1 MRIVIADDS
10 ALLRE
15 GIAGLLTQEGHTV
28 AATATT
34 AEELLVQVEAHHP
47 DLVIVD
53 IRMPPTHTD
62 EGLRAAATLRERHP
76 QLGILLLS
84 QWVHAGRALDLFRT
98 GGSALGYLLKDRV
111 TDIDDFL
118 DALRRIVRGGC
129 VLDPDVIAALI
140 PSQPAQDPLHA
151 LTARERQVLGL
162 MAEGRSNA
170 AIAELLF
177 LGRKTVETH
186 VNGIFTKLGLGPT
199 PDDNRRVRAVLTWL
213 QGQGTVGWASD
224 TKTESPPS

>member
-15 GIAGLLTQEGHTV
+15 GIAHLLSGAGHTV
-28 AATATT
+28 AATAGT
-34 AEELLVQVEAHHP
+34 ADELLAQVAEHQP
-47 DLVIVD
+47 DFAVVD

-62 EGLRAAATLRERHP
+62 EGLRAAATLRERYP

-98 GGSALGYLLKDRV
+98 GGTALGYLLKDRV

-118 DALRRIVRGGC
+118 DAIRRIARGGC
-129 VLDPDVIAALI
+129 VLDPDVIAALL
-140 PSQPAQDPLHA
+140 PAAPGRDPLHQ
-151 LTARERQVLGL
+151 LTDRERQVLAL

-170 AIAELLF
+170 AIAERLY

-186 VNGIFTKLGLGPT
+186 VNAIFTKLGLEPAA
-199 PDDNRRVRAVLTWL
+199 DDNRRVRAVLTWL
-213 QGQGTVGWASD
+213 QNR
-224 TKTESPPS
+224 

>member
-15 GIAGLLTQEGHTV
+15 GIAHLLTSAGHTV
-28 AATATT
+28 AATAST
-34 AEELLVQVEAHHP
+34 ADELLARVAEHQP
-47 DLVIVD
+47 DVAVVD

-62 EGLRAAATLRERHP
+62 EGLRAAATLRERYP
-76 QLGILLLS
+76 RLGILLLS

-98 GGSALGYLLKDRV
+98 GGTALGYLLKDRV

-118 DALRRIVRGGC
+118 DAIRRIARGGC
-129 VLDPDVIAALI
+129 VLDPDVIAALL
-140 PSQPAQDPLHA
+140 PAAQDRDPLHQ
-151 LTARERQVLGL
+151 LTDRERQVLAM

-170 AIAELLF
+170 AIAERLY

-186 VNGIFTKLGLGPT
+186 VNAIFTKLGLEPT
-199 PDDNRRVRAVLTWL
+199 ADDNRRVRAVLTWL
-213 QGQGTVGWASD
+213 QNR
-224 TKTESPPS
+224 